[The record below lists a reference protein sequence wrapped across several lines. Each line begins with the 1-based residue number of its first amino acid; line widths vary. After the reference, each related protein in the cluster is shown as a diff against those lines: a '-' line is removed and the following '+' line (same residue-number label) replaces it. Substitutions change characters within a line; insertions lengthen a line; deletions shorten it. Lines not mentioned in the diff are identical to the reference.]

1 MSTSQTSTPTPRPQR
16 SSATK
21 PLMILFAIIG
31 GVTLLAILLTT
42 VFASVIGLSRGSATL
57 TADTSGVTS
66 LDVDASA
73 SRFDLEFD
81 DVTEATLETSG
92 LNATRWD
99 MHRNG
104 DELVVEAPSRWA
116 SWCIFTCDNGD
127 NQVTLT
133 LPEELNDGS
142 LNAELGLNAGRL
154 FADGDFDTLSV
165 ELNAGEVNVNGTTRA
180 LDAEL
185 NAGSANLNLADV
197 DTANFEVAAGRLTA
211 ELTGSA
217 PTTTDIEVNAGRLLL
232 TLPNDSYT
240 VTSDVA
246 AGMLDNQLGN
256 DATAANSIAVEVA
269 AGNVTLQP
277 GATP

>member
-1 MSTSQTSTPTPRPQR
+1 MSTSQTSTPTPGPQR

-42 VFASVIGLSRGSATL
+42 VFASVTSLSRGSATL

-66 LDVDASA
+66 LDVDANA

-104 DELVVEAPSRWA
+104 DELVVEAPSRWT
-116 SWCIFTCDNGD
+116 SWCIFNCDNGD
-127 NQVTLT
+127 NKVTLT

-165 ELNAGEVNVNGTTRA
+165 ELNAGEVHVNGTTRA

-185 NAGSANLNLADV
+185 NAGSATLNLADV
-197 DTANFEVAAGRLTA
+197 DTANLEVAAGRLTA
-211 ELTGSA
+211 ELTGST

-256 DATAANSIAVEVA
+256 DATASNSIAVEVA